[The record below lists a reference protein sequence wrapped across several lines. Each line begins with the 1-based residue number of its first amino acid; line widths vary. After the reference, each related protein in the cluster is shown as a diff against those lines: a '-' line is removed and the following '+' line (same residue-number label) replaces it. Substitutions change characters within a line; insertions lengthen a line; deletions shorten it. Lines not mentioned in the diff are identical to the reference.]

1 MAQTLPN
8 LYGKLFIVKKGRPL
22 LCSGFNNLKAIN
34 GIIYVAVLVFFLR
47 FKTAFTMPK
56 NMARE
61 ICLQNFH
68 PPKLFLVGLLRIHC
82 GTFTG

>member
-1 MAQTLPN
+1 MAQTSPN
-8 LYGKLFIVKKGRPL
+8 LYGKLFMVKKGRPL
-22 LCSGFNNLKAIN
+22 LCSGLDNLKAIY
-34 GIIYVAVLVFFLR
+34 GIIYVAVLVFL
-47 FKTAFTMPK
+47 AFTMPK

-68 PPKLFLVGLLRIHC
+68 PPKLFLVVLLRIHC

>member
-1 MAQTLPN
+1 MAQTSPN
-8 LYGKLFIVKKGRPL
+8 LYGKLFMVKKGRPS
-22 LCSGFNNLKAIN
+22 LCSGLDNLKAIY
-34 GIIYVAVLVFFLR
+34 GIIYVAVLVFFMFLDS
-47 FKTAFTMPK
+47 FYYAQ